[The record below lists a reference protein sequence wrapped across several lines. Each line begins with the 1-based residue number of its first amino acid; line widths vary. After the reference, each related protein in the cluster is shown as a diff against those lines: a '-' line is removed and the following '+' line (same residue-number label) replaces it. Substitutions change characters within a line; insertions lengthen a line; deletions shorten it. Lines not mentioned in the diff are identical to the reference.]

1 MREIVPGGK
10 HRPPATVYMA
20 PIRIS
25 FVILNPGLLRRRLS
39 RPQNERKRL
48 RGGKGGREGIYTV
61 GNGYTTGVSAGIFQG
76 RPPFVFE
83 REISLGFEPVLF
95 LFLFPFSR
103 EISKTFFVCV

>member
-25 FVILNPGLLRRRLS
+25 FVFLNPGLLRRRLS

-61 GNGYTTGVSAGIFQG
+61 GNGYTTGVSAGVFQG
-76 RPPFVFE
+76 RPPLRLRARDFF
-83 REISLGFEPVLF
+83 GF
-95 LFLFPFSR
+95 
-103 EISKTFFVCV
+103 